1 MPETHTKF
9 SKKRE
14 WITQSL
20 VLFTHE
26 WPHQK
31 GKYLTLSSRLDEQ
44 DRRRKEVPIP
54 PEANSFGDYIL
65 FTTPPDL
72 SDMYESEVISNS
84 PSPWTSQRSCPV
96 FPGQPA
102 VAEPERGSVPGDWKL
117 DREVRLFGEA
127 SSRGVGSEP
136 GSTRLTDSWLVPRLV
151 PLPFTN
157 VSCKMRW
164 FTDPACWILPIALL
178 SRAADAA
185 LPWVHES
192 FDGSQPFRR
201 SSAQRCGEVLGWDIL
216 QQYSKSQSKEDYT
229 LWHSFFKQLCKG
241 SYLELGALDGL
252 RFSNS
257 YLFSKALN
265 WTGTLVEASPTNF
278 KKLKA
283 NRPKDALFHNA
294 ICNSTGVVHMVDRG
308 PVGGIYEF
316 MPEGFRQR
324 FHSKLDIAGLPK
336 PGCRG
341 RRVGGVEDH

>member
-1 MPETHTKF
+1 MTCDAHTF
-9 SKKRE
+9 VR
-14 WITQSL
+14 
-20 VLFTHE
+20 
-26 WPHQK
+26 
-31 GKYLTLSSRLDEQ
+31 Q
-44 DRRRKEVPIP
+44 D
-54 PEANSFGDYIL
+54 A
-65 FTTPPDL
+65 
-72 SDMYESEVISNS
+72 
-84 PSPWTSQRSCPV
+84 
-96 FPGQPA
+96 
-102 VAEPERGSVPGDWKL
+102 
-117 DREVRLFGEA
+117 
-127 SSRGVGSEP
+127 
-136 GSTRLTDSWLVPRLV
+136 WLLPRLV

-178 SRAADAA
+178 GRAADAA

-192 FDGSQPFRR
+192 FDSSQPFRG

-252 RFSNS
+252 RYSNS

-336 PGCRG
+336 VICKPLSSILEPHRFIDFFSLDVEGGELEVLKTIDFTRIDFGVLFFESDVHNPIKNQVTKSFLQSQGYIFLQESQRSAWFMNRNFHKFYQHILYPKLG
-341 RRVGGVEDH
+341 RQY